1 VLRAR
6 LYDGYTGMTV
16 MTKKELQNRTR
27 LCSVMGS
34 FLTSMRADKPAL
46 MLLNVVSRTKIFRR
60 GRLSGQSD
68 KHELMLLKQH
78 TDKGLDPKTELSVV
92 LHVKNNSGLYSRSR
106 ARAHSLRSISS
117 LTLCLPL
124 YFLSNTH
131 THTHTQNL
139 SNLETSIF
147 FRLSFLSLSLRF

>member
-1 VLRAR
+1 MLRAR

-16 MTKKELQNRTR
+16 MTQKELQNRTR
-27 LCSVMGS
+27 LCSVMGY

-46 MLLNVVSRTKIFRR
+46 MLLNVVSRTKSFRR

-78 TDKGLDPKTELSVV
+78 TDKGLDPKTELSDVV

-106 ARAHSLRSISS
+106 ARALSLRSISS
-117 LTLCLPL
+117 LTLSP
-124 YFLSNTH
+124 
-131 THTHTQNL
+131 
-139 SNLETSIF
+139 
-147 FRLSFLSLSLRF
+147 SLFSL